1 LRYGKES
8 AEKTKLPLGKMVP
21 WFIIGFA
28 LLGTARSLGWLPL
41 EVAAP
46 MRTASAWLTIVAM
59 AALGLCADLRVVQ
72 KVGKPLLLSVACSVA
87 VLITLSFTLIHVLH
101 L

>member
-1 LRYGKES
+1 
-8 AEKTKLPLGKMVP
+8 MVP

-28 LLGTARSLGWLPL
+28 LLGIARSMGWLPL
-41 EVAAP
+41 EVVAP

-59 AALGLCADLRVVQ
+59 AALGLCADLRVVK